1 MNYNPP
7 GPRSIDPAPRTSGW
21 ISRYAQSPADYHDTV
36 LAKLREVESELVA
49 HVGSSGESEVTTRC
63 YVDTGPIVERIY
75 AKYANIGWI
84 GKNTCLINEKL
95 GSWFFLGVIVTSIPF
110 EAFISSGR
118 LTVAADRC
126 GSCTRCIDACPT
138 DALVAPHQ
146 LDASR
151 CIAYFTIEKRG
162 AIPEEMR
169 ADIGRHVFGCDICQD
184 VCPWNHKAPVTVNP
198 GFQPDPSLI
207 NPDLEELSHLS
218 PQEFRIR
225 FRGSPIARAK
235 HSGFLRNV
243 AVAMGNS
250 GNREFVPALEQMSD
264 GGDPIVAE
272 HARWAL
278 DQLNEATDN
287 PC

>member
-1 MNYNPP
+1 
-7 GPRSIDPAPRTSGW
+7 
-21 ISRYAQSPADYHDTV
+21 
-36 LAKLREVESELVA
+36 
-49 HVGSSGESEVTTRC
+49 
-63 YVDTGPIVERIY
+63 
-75 AKYANIGWI
+75 
-84 GKNTCLINEKL
+84 
-95 GSWFFLGVIVTSIPF
+95 
-110 EAFISSGR
+110 
-118 LTVAADRC
+118 
-126 GSCTRCIDACPT
+126 
-138 DALVAPHQ
+138 
-146 LDASR
+146 
-151 CIAYFTIEKRG
+151 
-162 AIPEEMR
+162 MR

-198 GFQPDPSLI
+198 GFQPDLSLV